1 MKKVEGKQTILTWN
15 SKKYGVCEA
24 TIWNG
29 KLTDFR
35 FCKEGSNLATA
46 VYSGDIK
53 YLKELHK
60 VLGELFVALKE
71 LPSPD
76 CVGCYKNN
84 LSIVNGT
91 DKIIK
96 MNPLDKPT
104 PLPELEPLDW
114 NTIGGPFSTTTCF
127 RVLRDKINSL
137 IAHVKKLEGR

>member
-1 MKKVEGKQTILTWN
+1 MKKVDGKQTILTWN

-24 TIWNG
+24 VIWDG

-35 FCKEGSNLATA
+35 FCIEGSSLTTG
-46 VYSGDIK
+46 VFSHDIE

-60 VLGELFVALKE
+60 VLGELFAALKE

-76 CVGCYKNN
+76 
-84 LSIVNGT
+84 
-91 DKIIK
+91 
-96 MNPLDKPT
+96 
-104 PLPELEPLDW
+104 LPDLEPLDW

-137 IAHVKKLEGR
+137 IAHVKKLEAEK